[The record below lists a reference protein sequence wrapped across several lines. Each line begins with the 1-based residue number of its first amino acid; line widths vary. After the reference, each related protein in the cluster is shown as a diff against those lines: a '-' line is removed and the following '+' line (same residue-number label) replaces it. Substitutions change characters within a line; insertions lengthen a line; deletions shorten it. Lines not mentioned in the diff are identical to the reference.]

1 MTHDITLTRLID
13 APPERIFDAWTN
25 PASLEQWWGPH
36 GFTIITESIDLRPGG
51 AWKFVMR
58 GPDGVDYP
66 NYIIFDEIVEP
77 QRITYS
83 HGDTEGRP
91 DDFYNTVTFEAAG
104 KRTRLTIRSVFQ
116 SAAMRE
122 DAFRFGVL
130 QGGHETLDKLTEF
143 VDESAKTLVI
153 TRIINAPLERVWR
166 ALTEP
171 ELIRQWWG
179 PEHFTSPAAQ
189 VDFRVGGKYLFAM
202 RDPEGKD
209 YWSTGVY
216 REIAP
221 MERFVYTDSF
231 ADAAGNVISPAE
243 YGMGDDFPVE
253 TTVAVELEDL
263 GGRTRLTLTNT
274 GMPRNEMFEMT
285 RAGWSTSLDKLAQA
299 VSE

>member
-1 MTHDITLTRLID
+1 MTHDIIITRLID
-13 APPERIFDAWTN
+13 APPERVFDAWTN
-25 PASLEQWWGPH
+25 PASLEQWWGPQ
-36 GFTIITESIDLRPGG
+36 GFTIITESIDIRPGG

-58 GPDGVDYP
+58 GPDGVEYP
-66 NYIIFDEIVEP
+66 NYIVFGEVVEP

-91 DDFYNTVTFEAAG
+91 DDFHNTVTFEAAG
-104 KRTRLTIRSVFQ
+104 KQTRLMIRSTFQ

-122 DAFRFGVL
+122 EAFKFGVL
-130 QGGHETLDKLTEF
+130 QGGHETLDKLSEF
-143 VDESAKTLVI
+143 VDESAKTLVM
-153 TRIINAPLERVWR
+153 TRIFDAPPERVWR

-171 ELIRQWWG
+171 ERIRQWWG
-179 PEHFTSPAAQ
+179 PEHFTSPVAQ

-221 MERFVYTDSF
+221 MTRFVYTDSF

-243 YGMGDDFPVE
+243 YGMGDDFPME
-253 TTVAVELEDL
+253 TIVAVELEDL
-263 GGRTRLTLTNT
+263 GGRTRMTLTNT
-274 GMPRNEMFEMT
+274 GMPRNEMA
-285 RAGWSTSLDKLAQA
+285 RAGWRTSLDKLAEA
-299 VSE
+299 VK